1 MPGFN
6 KQGPDGAGAM
16 SGRQQG
22 MCQRTDDQ
30 FFRGDSRG
38 RGRGASM
45 RCGFGQ
51 GPGQGLGQGLGQSR
65 RFDTNSEPPQ
75 SKENKASQE
84 LGNLKE
90 QYQAAKNALNII
102 EEKIAAI
109 ESGK

>member
-1 MPGFN
+1 
-6 KQGPDGAGAM
+6 
-16 SGRQQG
+16 
-22 MCQRTDDQ
+22 
-30 FFRGDSRG
+30 
-38 RGRGASM
+38 M